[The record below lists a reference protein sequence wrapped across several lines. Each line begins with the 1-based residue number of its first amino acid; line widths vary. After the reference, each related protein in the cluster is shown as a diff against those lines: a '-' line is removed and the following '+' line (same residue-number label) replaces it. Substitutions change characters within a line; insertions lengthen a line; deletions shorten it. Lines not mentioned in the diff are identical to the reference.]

1 MAQES
6 AIDLECRLTQAQREL
21 SEAREQQAATSEVLQ
36 VISSSPGE
44 LQPVFQAILASAT
57 RLCEAKFGTLFLCEG
72 DAFRVASM
80 HNAPLAYAEART
92 RMPIVRA
99 RRDTALWRAAN
110 AKRAAHV
117 PDITK
122 EQGYLEGDPFIAGAI
137 HPLRTFEPH
146 SDNLPLT

>member
-21 SEAREQQAATSEVLQ
+21 SEAREQQAATAEVLRI
-36 VISSSPGE
+36 ISSSPGN
-44 LQPVFQAILASAT
+44 LQPVFENILAKAT

-80 HNAPLAYAEART
+80 HNAPLAYAKART
-92 RMPIVRA
+92 HMPVHRA
-99 RRDTALWRAAN
+99 HRDTPLWRAAN
-110 AKRAAHV
+110 AKRAEQL

-122 EQGYLEGDPFIAGAI
+122 EQAYLEG
-137 HPLRTFEPH
+137 
-146 SDNLPLT
+146 